1 MDEKRII
8 FAKRLPLNEHLS
20 RIKNADLF
28 LDTFPYTA
36 HSTCSDVL
44 RIGLPVLTCIGE
56 SFTSRVSASFLNTMM
71 LPELI
76 TTSYEEYEK
85 LANKIAN
92 DKNYL
97 SNLKNK
103 ILENKSKSSLYD
115 IKLFTKNLE
124 KAYFLIF
131 EKYMKGEE
139 TNNIEV

>member
-1 MDEKRII
+1 M
-8 FAKRLPLNEHLS
+8 S

-44 RIGLPVLTCIGE
+44 RIGLPVLTCMGE

-85 LANKIAN
+85 FANKIAK

-103 ILENKSKSSLYD
+103 ILENKIKSSLYD
-115 IKLFTKNLE
+115 VKLFTKNLE
-124 KAYFLIF
+124 KAYSLMF
-131 EKYMKGEE
+131 EKYIKGEKN
-139 TNNIEV
+139 NNIEV

>member
-1 MDEKRII
+1 MD
-8 FAKRLPLNEHLS
+8 EHLS
-20 RIKNADLF
+20 RIKHADLF

-44 RIGLPVLTCIGE
+44 RIGLPVLTCIGN

-85 LANKIAN
+85 KANKIAN

-97 SNLKNK
+97 SDLKNK
-103 ILENKSKSSLYD
+103 ILENKTKSSLYD
-115 IKLFTKNLE
+115 VKLFTKNLE
-124 KAYFLIF
+124 KAYSLMF
-131 EKYMKGEE
+131 EKYIKGEKK
-139 TNNIEV
+139 NNIEV

>member
-8 FAKRLPLNEHLS
+8 FAKRLPLDEHLS

-44 RIGLPVLTCIGE
+44 RIGLPVLTCMGE

-85 LANKIAN
+85 FANKIAK

-97 SNLKNK
+97 NVLKNK

-124 KAYFLIF
+124 KAYFLMF
-131 EKYMKGEE
+131 EKYIKGEE
-139 TNNIEV
+139 TNNIEI

>member
-1 MDEKRII
+1 
-8 FAKRLPLNEHLS
+8 
-20 RIKNADLF
+20 
-28 LDTFPYTA
+28 
-36 HSTCSDVL
+36 
-44 RIGLPVLTCIGE
+44 
-56 SFTSRVSASFLNTMM
+56 MM

-92 DKNYL
+92 NKNYL
-97 SNLKNK
+97 TNLKNK

-124 KAYFLIF
+124 KAYFLMF

-139 TNNIEV
+139 TNNIEI

>member
-1 MDEKRII
+1 
-8 FAKRLPLNEHLS
+8 
-20 RIKNADLF
+20 
-28 LDTFPYTA
+28 
-36 HSTCSDVL
+36 
-44 RIGLPVLTCIGE
+44 
-56 SFTSRVSASFLNTMM
+56 M

-76 TTSYEEYEK
+76 TASYEEYEK

-124 KAYFLIF
+124 KAYLLIF

-139 TNNIEV
+139 ANNIELK

>member
-1 MDEKRII
+1 M
-8 FAKRLPLNEHLS
+8 PLDEHLS

-44 RIGLPVLTCIGE
+44 RIGLPVLTCMGE

-85 LANKIAN
+85 IANKIAN

-103 ILENKSKSSLYD
+103 ILENKLKSSLYD
-115 IKLFTKNLE
+115 VKLFTKNLE
-124 KAYFLIF
+124 KAYSLMF
-131 EKYMKGEE
+131 EKYIKGEKN
-139 TNNIEV
+139 NNIEV